1 MRLPS
6 LDTLTDASWYAYSDE
21 PIGSGH
27 WYTGGLCDPF
37 FIMPEEAPDGIWHL
51 FAHTWAGIMH
61 YTSHSGFDWKEEHL
75 AVLRGHSPFIYRF
88 AEDSYCLL
96 YETHDREYGKK
107 KGSKSRS
114 SRIEMRTSSDLAL
127 WSAPRVLLD
136 SADIPFASEGKR
148 RRISSPQLV
157 SWQGHL
163 RLYFGASESDMYDT
177 KRRCAV
183 YLGYAEAE
191 DITSL
196 FIPSDQPLLEGD
208 PDGTK
213 ANLALGNVRIIPC
226 ADGFAALACSYSYD
240 SVNRRSTAPLLLYT
254 STDGLSFHF
263 CRTLITPSSD
273 GWMSSYITSA
283 SAQYRAA
290 EASWYCYF
298 SAEEKK
304 SFIQKHTTGGKLGLL
319 LGMVRVR

>member
-6 LDTLTDASWYAYSDE
+6 FETLADASWYAYSDE

-27 WYTGGLCDPF
+27 WYSGGLCDPF
-37 FIMPEEAPDGIWHL
+37 FIMPEESPDGIWHL

-61 YTSHSGFDWKEEHL
+61 YTSHSGFDWQEEHL

-88 AEDSYCLL
+88 SDDCYCLL
-96 YETHDREYGKK
+96 YETHDREYGRK
-107 KGSKSRS
+107 KGSRSRS

-127 WSAPRVLLD
+127 WSAPRILLD
-136 SADIPFASEGKR
+136 SVDIPFASDGMR

-157 SWQGHL
+157 SWQGRL
-163 RLYFGASESDMYDT
+163 RLYFGASEAVMYDT
-177 KRRCAV
+177 GRRCSV

-191 DITSL
+191 DLSSP
-196 FIPSDQPLLEGD
+196 FIASRHPLLEGD
-208 PDGTK
+208 PDGEE
-213 ANLALGNVRIIPC
+213 ANLALGNIRIIPC
-226 ADGFAALACSYSYD
+226 SDGFAALAASYSYD
-240 SVNRRSTAPLLLYT
+240 SINRRSTAPLRLYT
-254 STDGLSFHF
+254 STDGLSFTLR
-263 CRTLITPSSD
+263 RTLITPSEE

-283 SAQYRAA
+283 SAQYREA

-304 SFIQKHTTGGKLGLL
+304 TFIEKHTTGGKLGLL
-319 LGMVRVR
+319 LGMDRRR